1 MKSMKKIYFLLIVI
15 LFLNPG
21 CSDLLDEEPRA
32 LLTPDLFETAQG
44 LEGGLIAAYSY
55 LKFYYGS
62 ESGGNLTVYGT
73 DEFTNGGQVSEPPLN
88 IYRGIDP
95 DNGDILTPWNRA
107 YPAINTLNGVIELA
121 PEATDL
127 SEEERS
133 SLVAEAKCLR
143 AEWYF
148 ILVKTFG
155 GVTLDLGSGPL
166 RFNRTPS
173 ANFSRASLSETYAA
187 IISDLEDA
195 VKDLPEAPKEPGRMW
210 KATALD
216 LLAKAYLTRGWSE
229 AAESGD
235 FQKALDAAAQLI
247 PNPES
252 PNGNYG
258 TALLSDYEKVFE
270 EGNEFNSEVLHTA
283 NRIGNLDFDSFDT
296 DLSGDLTLAQNR
308 SNFFFRMFYTDF
320 PGMVRDVE
328 NGRMWVRYKPTDWL
342 LYQAFNHKD
351 VDSRYQ
357 KSFQTVWI
365 ANDDD
370 LSVYPVWTEA
380 EANAGYV
387 DPSKVGERKF
397 TLGDTAVWILPDN
410 ISLTENQIRAKGYTV
425 LTPEEVSVD
434 ANHYPSLKKYDAKL
448 RPVSGTDDDPNIAS
462 YRPFIVNRLAETYL
476 VAAEAAHKIGDDELA
491 AKYINTIRKRA
502 AWPGQESEIE
512 ISAADVDIDF
522 ILDERSRE
530 LAGEQKRWFDLVRT
544 GKLKERAEEHNR
556 DVTQIE
562 PHHLL
567 RPIPQEQ
574 INLSVGDYPQ
584 NPGYF

>member
-1 MKSMKKIYFLLIVI
+1 MKNIIYIGSFLI
-15 LFLNPG
+15 FLSFG

-44 LEGGLIAAYSY
+44 LEGGVTAAYSY

-121 PEATDL
+121 PEATDIG
-127 SEEERS
+127 EDQRS

-143 AEWYF
+143 AVWYF
-148 ILVKTFG
+148 ILVRTFG

-166 RFNRTPS
+166 KFNRTPS
-173 ANFSRASLSETYAA
+173 ASFSRASLAETYDV

-195 VKDLPEAPKEPGRMW
+195 ANDLPESPQDPGRVW

-216 LLAKAYLTRGWSE
+216 LLAKAYLFRGWSE

-235 FQKALDAAAQLI
+235 FQKALDAAARLI
-247 PNPES
+247 PNPDS
-252 PNGNYG
+252 PEGNFG
-258 TALLSDYEKVFE
+258 TALLADFEKVFE
-270 EGNEFNSEVLHTA
+270 EGNEFNAEVLLTA
-283 NRIGNLDFDSFDT
+283 NRIGDLDFDSFDT
-296 DLSGDLTLAQNR
+296 NLSGDLTLAQNR

-342 LYQAFNHKD
+342 LHEAFSHKEID
-351 VDSRYQ
+351 ARYD

-370 LSVYPVWTEA
+370 SSVYPRWSEA

-387 DPSKVGERKF
+387 DPSEVGEPKF
-397 TLGDTAVWILPDN
+397 SKGDTAVWILPDHVN
-410 ISLTENQIRAKGYTV
+410 LSEKEMMSKGFTI
-425 LTPEEVSVD
+425 LTPEDVSSD
-434 ANHYPSLKKYDAKL
+434 GNHYPSLKKYDAKE

-476 VAAEAAHKIGDDELA
+476 IAAEAAHKAGDNALA
-491 AKYINTIRKRA
+491 ARYINTVRKRA
-502 AWPGQESEIE
+502 AWPGRESDMT
-512 ISAADVDIDF
+512 ISASDVDIDF
-522 ILDERSRE
+522 ILSERSRE

-544 GKLKERAEEHNR
+544 GTLKERAEAYNP
-556 DVTQIE
+556 DVTGVE
-562 PHHLL
+562 SHHVL